1 MKTPGIFYGVRAHDV
16 WNLANHYLSTSF
28 ENTIN
33 YTCIAKDINI
43 NCIICDM
50 QNKHGRWFSSGT
62 QAFSTTKNGCH
73 DIAEIL
79 LKVALNTKNQINQNV
94 YENRKNKT
102 FQCKNKTKS

>member
-1 MKTPGIFYGVRAHDV
+1 MKTPGIFYGVRAHDI

-50 QNKHGRWFSSGT
+50 QNK
-62 QAFSTTKNGCH
+62 KNKKMKTRGCMGMVIY
-73 DIAEIL
+73 DSCEICGEV
-79 LKVALNTKNQINQNV
+79 KCDHYCLNTAYDRLIDYKNSHG
-94 YENRKNKT
+94 
-102 FQCKNKTKS
+102 CSC

>member
-28 ENTIN
+28 ENAIN

-50 QNKHGRWFSSGT
+50 QNK
-62 QAFSTTKNGCH
+62 KNKKMKTRGCMGMVIY
-73 DIAEIL
+73 DSCEICGEV
-79 LKVALNTKNQINQNV
+79 KCDHYCLNTAYDRLIDYKNSHG
-94 YENRKNKT
+94 
-102 FQCKNKTKS
+102 CSC

>member
-50 QNKHGRWFSSGT
+50 QNK
-62 QAFSTTKNGCH
+62 KNKKMKTRGCMGMVIY
-73 DIAEIL
+73 DSCEICGEV
-79 LKVALNTKNQINQNV
+79 KCDHYCLNTAYDRLIDYKNSHG
-94 YENRKNKT
+94 
-102 FQCKNKTKS
+102 CSC

>member
-1 MKTPGIFYGVRAHDV
+1 MKTPGIFYGVRAHDI

-50 QNKHGRWFSSGT
+50 QNK
-62 QAFSTTKNGCH
+62 KNKKMKTRGCMGMVIY
-73 DIAEIL
+73 DSCEICGEV
-79 LKVALNTKNQINQNV
+79 KCDHYCLNTAYDRLIDYK
-94 YENRKNKT
+94 YSHG
-102 FQCKNKTKS
+102 CSC

>member
-50 QNKHGRWFSSGT
+50 QNKKMKTR
-62 QAFSTTKNGCH
+62 GCMGMVIY
-73 DIAEIL
+73 DSCEICGEV
-79 LKVALNTKNQINQNV
+79 KCDHYCLNTAYDRLIDYKNSHG
-94 YENRKNKT
+94 
-102 FQCKNKTKS
+102 CSC

>member
-50 QNKHGRWFSSGT
+50 QKKKKKKMKTR
-62 QAFSTTKNGCH
+62 GCMGMVIYDSCKICGEVKCDH
-73 DIAEIL
+73 YC
-79 LKVALNTKNQINQNV
+79 LNTAYDRLIDYKNSHG
-94 YENRKNKT
+94 
-102 FQCKNKTKS
+102 CSC